1 MEIDGLAGLDKEFPF
16 GWDSEKK
23 KAKRV
28 TNAYVPGITPLIL
41 LKGKM
46 PKCSVDFFKKY
57 VFWSKWQKLNTALP
71 WTLLEF
77 QNWKHPDADVFT
89 SFIKEHS

>member
-1 MEIDGLAGLDKEFPF
+1 MEIDELAGLDKEFPF

-41 LKGKM
+41 LRGKM
-46 PKCSVDFFKKY
+46 PKCSVDFLK
-57 VFWSKWQKLNTALP
+57 SM
-71 WTLLEF
+71 
-77 QNWKHPDADVFT
+77 
-89 SFIKEHS
+89 SFGVNGRN